1 MKKVLSLLAVL
12 LSVSCLFVACGPSN
26 TSSTVS
32 SNQTVGKKA
41 AKDVKIVLLL
51 PGAVN
56 DQGWNAS
63 NYAGVVACNE
73 KLGTTMEYVEA
84 VQEADFESSFRE
96 YAERGYDIIMA
107 AGSQF
112 DEAASR
118 VAANYPKTLF
128 MVVNGSNSDADN
140 LCPLFPKEY
149 EASYLAGI
157 IGGYLTQS
165 GKFGMIGGDP
175 NLAMQNL
182 MAVYGKT
189 AVSIAK
195 ERGIS
200 DASYNLAYANSW
212 SDVALGKQMSENMI
226 DEGAD
231 VMFAYANELGL
242 GVINGAIEKGAKV
255 VGYSSN
261 QNSID
266 PSTVVA
272 SIDFDYATMYVWAI
286 NEWLNGNL
294 KGHQVIEVGVPE
306 DIYFPVY
313 TDNLSQEAKDACDA
327 AVQAIKDGTVDL
339 KALFD

>member
-1 MKKVLSLLAVL
+1 MKKILAILLAMAML
-12 LSVSCLFVACGPSN
+12 LCLAACGGEPADN
-26 TSSTVS
+26 G
-32 SNQTVGKKA
+32 NQGESGEKTA
-41 AKDVKIVLLL
+41 ENVKIVLLL
-51 PGAVN
+51 PGEIN

-73 KLGTTMEYVEA
+73 QLGTSMEYVEA
-84 VQEADFESSFRE
+84 VQEADFESTFRE

-112 DEAASR
+112 DEAASS
-118 VAANYPKTLF
+118 VAESYPDTLF
-128 MVVNGSNSDADN
+128 VVVNGSNTDGAN

-149 EASYLAGI
+149 EASYLGALI
-157 IGGYLTQS
+157 AGYLTET

-175 NLAMQNL
+175 NQAMKDL

-189 AVSIAK
+189 AVEIAQ
-195 ERGIS
+195 ERGIA

-212 SDVALGKQMSENMI
+212 SDIALGKQMSENMI

-231 VMFAYANELGL
+231 VMFVYANELGL

-255 VGYSSN
+255 VGYSSD
-261 QNSID
+261 QTTID
-266 PSTVVA
+266 PETVVA

-286 NEWLNGNL
+286 EQYLAGELTGN
-294 KGHQVIEVGVPE
+294 QMVEVGVAE
-306 DIYFPVY
+306 GIYFPVY
-313 TDNLSQEAKDACDA
+313 TDNCPEEAKAACDA
-327 AVQAIKDGTVDL
+327 GVAALKEGTVDL